1 MKRNRLIHLH
11 SESGFTLIE
20 LVLALFLTSLLALG
34 VSKMFGASVTS
45 MTYNSTTSVIGA
57 NTATLNALVTH
68 DIEESNGFIVP
79 SSAGVYVITA
89 ASGDGTYLTYTYTG
103 PQTLVIG
110 QSVSITGMPAGFNAL
125 NATIATLPGAG
136 TFTVLSSVSTSVSGQ
151 SGALFSNCTT
161 WSPADTNFG
170 SIRPLLTL
178 SQIKSTTVTAASG
191 DGTTSTYTYTGQDIF
206 QTGQSVTISGISALV
221 GGVSVN
227 SSLNVTNAVIT
238 GVNSSSNTF
247 SIANASSDTA
257 TTSGVAT
264 FNQFVGYEVH
274 TTPAGKGELWRIQCL
289 KPQTAVTGPTSK
301 MLRSSLPAANDVSWT
316 TSIKCSIFSTG
327 AVSSTAC
334 PADTFLSDTTLY
346 PALTMTI
353 PATSTVVDSGGSIQY
368 PSQVILGARSIS

>member
-1 MKRNRLIHLH
+1 MSSSRIR

-45 MTYNSTTSVIGA
+45 MTYNSTTSVTGA

-79 SSAGVYVITA
+79 SSAGVYAITA
-89 ASGDGTYLTYTYTG
+89 ASGDGTYMTYTYTG

-110 QSVSITGMPAGFNAL
+110 QSVSVTGMPAGYSAL
-125 NATIATLPGAG
+125 NATIATVPSAG
-136 TFTVLSSVSTSVSGQ
+136 TFTVLSTQ
-151 SGALFSNCTT
+151 SGAATLSGNGALFANCTT
-161 WSPADTNFG
+161 WSSADTTFANV
-170 SIRPLLTL
+170 RPLLTL
-178 SQIKSTTVTAASG
+178 SQIKSTTISAASG

-238 GVNSSSNTF
+238 GVNSNANTF
-247 SIANASSDTA
+247 SIANISADTG
-257 TTSGVAT
+257 TTAGVAT

-274 TTPAGKGELWRIQCL
+274 TNASGKGELWRVQCL
-289 KPQTAVTGPTSK
+289 KPQLAVTGPTSK
-301 MLRSSLPAANDVSWT
+301 MLRTSLPVASSASWT
-316 TSIKCSIFSTG
+316 GSIVCSIFSAG
-327 AVSSTAC
+327 NVSSATC

-353 PATSTVVDSGGSIQY
+353 PATSAVVDSGGSIQY